1 MKIEDKIRN
10 ERSVFDDKTL
20 PEGHRERFMKTLVSY
35 QMVENKRDESNK
47 RRLNV
52 LAAACIAIAIIISN
66 VNLKITDKMPSQSAE
81 NTLHE
86 MRKIYDDKVYEA
98 VSNLE
103 TVMASVD
110 DSTKMHIDEVIEELL
125 SMSDVFAEIA
135 PLPEEKQMAIAE
147 KIYDN
152 KLKTIE
158 LIIEKINK

>member
-47 RRLNV
+47 RRTWLLTLNV
-52 LAAACIAIAIIISN
+52 LAAACLAIAIIISN

-103 TVMASVD
+103 TVTFEENPKFKKVVNPTVISN
-110 DSTKMHIDEVIEELL
+110 KWFIGNIDNIFT
-125 SMSDVFAEIA
+125 S
-135 PLPEEKQMAIAE
+135 P
-147 KIYDN
+147 
-152 KLKTIE
+152 
-158 LIIEKINK
+158 

>member
-1 MKIEDKIRN
+1 
-10 ERSVFDDKTL
+10 
-20 PEGHRERFMKTLVSY
+20 
-35 QMVENKRDESNK
+35 
-47 RRLNV
+47 
-52 LAAACIAIAIIISN
+52 
-66 VNLKITDKMPSQSAE
+66 MPSQSAE

-125 SMSDVFAEIA
+125 RMSGVFAEVA

-158 LIIEKINK
+158 LITEKINK